1 MQLNEQPRPNLL
13 VCPGFRFSPGKT
25 KENIPVRNL
34 PLITDA
40 ALLGLCFGR
49 IAAAGDI
56 RVIANPSV
64 SASAVSVDELKGVF
78 LATKTSLSDGSHV
91 EPVLGGSGT
100 LPSSRSISAN
110 PIRRCRPTIAAWCLP
125 AKGPCPSRWLRCRNG
140 GLRRQNQGR
149 HRLCQRRRR
158 YRRGQNPGGQIGIL

>member
-64 SASAVSVDELKGVF
+64 SASAVSVDELKSVF
-78 LATKTSLSDGSHV
+78 LSTKTSLSDGSHV
-91 EPVLGGSGT
+91 EPVLGGSAHTAFLKEYLGKT
-100 LPSSRSISAN
+100 DAALPTYYRCLVFTGKGSMPKSLGSDAEVVAFVAKTRGAVGYVGSSAN
-110 PIRRCRPTIAAWCLP
+110 TVGV
-125 AKGPCPSRWLRCRNG
+125 K
-140 GLRRQNQGR
+140 
-149 HRLCQRRRR
+149 
-158 YRRGQNPGGQIGIL
+158 ILEVK